1 MSGWRDEEKRGAGHD
16 MGVQVAMVLLGETVQ
31 DVTAKDDRTQRENTT
46 RRGVKKCKGGE
57 RYRGHCSNREK
68 GSESVRAHSYLFA
81 C

>member
-1 MSGWRDEEKRGAGHD
+1 MSGWTDEEKRGAGHD

-57 RYRGHCSNREK
+57 R
-68 GSESVRAHSYLFA
+68 
-81 C
+81 